1 MKYAYR
7 IACLSVLGSVMATPD
22 VTGTKTVLISLATGE
37 HGEIIP
43 FVLTS
48 NSNGLVPVE
57 LSTVASVEPVGW
69 VDTDVQGVAP
79 SAISMDSVKEGDL
92 ELEESSDYVV
102 LAESTDVESQVE
114 SAEVESAETE
124 SADVESA
131 ETESA
136 DVESAETESAE
147 DVSAEEDVPAEESIS
162 PEDAPIQDTTL
173 GEASNIDDQAE
184 YDSDSDSD
192 DTASKPSQ
200 SSAHTSTTL
209 LTFSLCII
217 ALTF

>member
-1 MKYAYR
+1 MKCVYR
-7 IACLSVLGSVMATPD
+7 IACLAVLGSVMATPD

-37 HGEIIP
+37 HGEIVP

-57 LSTVASVEPVGW
+57 LSTGASVEPVGW
-69 VDTDVQGVAP
+69 VDTDAQVVVS
-79 SAISMDSVKEGDL
+79 SANSVDSVEGDL
-92 ELEESSDYVV
+92 ELEENSDYVV
-102 LAESTDVESQVE
+102 LAESTDIESEGVE

-131 ETESA
+131 ETES
-136 DVESAETESAE
+136 V
-147 DVSAEEDVPAEESIS
+147 EDVPAEESVS
-162 PEDAPIQDTTL
+162 PEDAPTQDTTL

-184 YDSDSDSD
+184 YDSDSD
-192 DTASKPSQ
+192 DTASNPSSQ
-200 SSAHTSTTL
+200 SSAHTPTTL
-209 LTFSLCII
+209 LTLSLCII

>member
-1 MKYAYR
+1 MKCVYR
-7 IACLSVLGSVMATPD
+7 IACLAVLGSVMATPD

-79 SAISMDSVKEGDL
+79 SANSMDSVKEGDL
-92 ELEESSDYVV
+92 ELEESSDYVM
-102 LAESTDVESQVE
+102 LAENTDIESEGVE
-114 SAEVESAETE
+114 SAEVESAE
-124 SADVESA
+124 VESA

-147 DVSAEEDVPAEESIS
+147 DVSAEEAVPAEESIS

-173 GEASNIDDQAE
+173 DEASNIDDQAE
-184 YDSDSDSD
+184 YDSDSDSDSD

-200 SSAHTSTTL
+200 SSAHTPTTL

>member
-1 MKYAYR
+1 MKCVYR
-7 IACLSVLGSVMATPD
+7 IACLAVLGSVMATPD

-79 SAISMDSVKEGDL
+79 SANSMDSVKEGDL

-102 LAESTDVESQVE
+102 LAESTDVESEGVE
-114 SAEVESAETE
+114 SAE
-124 SADVESA
+124 VESA

-147 DVSAEEDVPAEESIS
+147 DVSAEEAVPAEENIS

-173 GEASNIDDQAE
+173 DEASNIDDQAE

-200 SSAHTSTTL
+200 SSAHTPTTL
-209 LTFSLCII
+209 LTLSLCII

>member
-1 MKYAYR
+1 MKCVYR
-7 IACLSVLGSVMATPD
+7 IACLAVLGSVMATPD

-79 SAISMDSVKEGDL
+79 SANSMDSVKEGDL
-92 ELEESSDYVV
+92 ELEESSDYVM
-102 LAESTDVESQVE
+102 LAESTDIESQVE

-136 DVESAETESAE
+136 E
-147 DVSAEEDVPAEESIS
+147 DVSAEEAVPAEENIS

-200 SSAHTSTTL
+200 SSAHTPTTL
-209 LTFSLCII
+209 LTLSLCII

>member
-7 IACLSVLGSVMATPD
+7 IACLAVLGSVMATPD

-79 SAISMDSVKEGDL
+79 SANSMDSVKEGDL

-102 LAESTDVESQVE
+102 LAESTDIESQVE
-114 SAEVESAETE
+114 SAE
-124 SADVESA
+124 VESA

-200 SSAHTSTTL
+200 SSAHTPTTL
-209 LTFSLCII
+209 LTLSLCII